1 MFCRKCGAENR
12 QEAKFCQ
19 RCGTA
24 LAGAPP
30 QHPPQFRAPAPAPP
44 PPFQPPQPPQQPHRP
59 HPQPPPQLPPQFVPQ
74 HFAAPPA
81 PRSPV
86 ASGSA
91 QQPAQAAQPAKSS
104 AWIWILIA
112 AVVLAAAAAGAYF
125 LYDYGGNN
133 PTDDAAVLQKVRASL
148 FDDPSLHGWMI
159 GVASNHGVVTL
170 SGSVGSEAD
179 KLNAE
184 RIANSQPGVKR
195 VVDLLIIQAS
205 RAGAGAP
212 MATNQMPDSLGGGGP
227 PGPAGPTAGGPRNI
241 PSSATPTPEA
251 AHSTV
256 EQPPVAV
263 GTHPDEKHNPDAT
276 APTPIPVVTSPKR
289 PATPQIAT
297 RPIVAGALI
306 QPGATSLRLPPGN
319 MYLYGLVTGGEF
331 PTSPF
336 ISGPY
341 AQTINAAGQL
351 SAALAYGPN
360 NENSYSTQT
369 GHHLIGGA
377 SVSGTWSDFKA
388 FYGSNGRANAYIVA
402 APFTVKSNALVVVI
416 ATAGAHGTAII
427 QGVAGLQI
435 DAASHGNALP
445 MLIGHAYLAPGQY
458 VASETST
465 ADSGQHPKHMADLIG
480 VFVFET
486 GN

>member
-1 MFCRKCGAENR
+1 MA
-12 QEAKFCQ
+12 
-19 RCGTA
+19 
-24 LAGAPP
+24 
-30 QHPPQFRAPAPAPP
+30 RA
-44 PPFQPPQPPQQPHRP
+44 
-59 HPQPPPQLPPQFVPQ
+59 V
-74 HFAAPPA
+74 
-81 PRSPV
+81 
-86 ASGSA
+86 
-91 QQPAQAAQPAKSS
+91 
-104 AWIWILIA
+104 
-112 AVVLAAAAAGAYF
+112 AAAAGAYF
-125 LYDYGGNN
+125 LYDNGRNK
-133 PTDDAAVLQKVRASL
+133 PDDDAAILQKVRTSL

-170 SGSVGSEAD
+170 SGSVGSEAN

-195 VVDLLIIQAS
+195 VVDLLIVQAV
-205 RAGAGAP
+205 
-212 MATNQMPDSLGGGGP
+212 
-227 PGPAGPTAGGPRNI
+227 
-241 PSSATPTPEA
+241 PEA
-251 AHSTV
+251 SPAAAA
-256 EQPPVAV
+256 PPVAPSPASASPKPAPAP
-263 GTHPDEKHNPDAT
+263 GAARPDTARQLDTVSTPLVENHDAKT
-276 APTPIPVVTSPKR
+276 TPPSPPIPVVTPPAR
-289 PATPQIAT
+289 AATPQIAA
-297 RPIVAGALI
+297 RPIVTGALI
-306 QPGATSLRLPPGN
+306 QPGGTSLRLPPGN

-351 SAALAYGPN
+351 SAALAYGTN

-369 GHHLIGGA
+369 AHHLIGGA

-402 APFTVKSNALVVVI
+402 APFTVNSNALVVVI
-416 ATAGAHGTAII
+416 ASAGAHGTAII

-458 VASETST
+458 VASETSSP
-465 ADSGQHPKHMADLIG
+465 DSGQHPKHMADLIG
-480 VFVFET
+480 VFVFES

>member
-1 MFCRKCGAENR
+1 MFCRNCGAENR

-19 RCGTA
+19 RCGAA

-30 QHPPQFRAPAPAPP
+30 QHPPQFRAPAPPP
-44 PPFQPPQPPQQPHRP
+44 LQPPQPPQRPHRS
-59 HPQPPPQLPPQFVPQ
+59 HPQPPPQIVPQ
-74 HFAAPPA
+74 PFAAPPA

-91 QQPAQAAQPAKSS
+91 QQPAQAAKSAKSS
-104 AWIWILIA
+104 AWIWSVVA

-125 LYDYGGNN
+125 LYDGRS
-133 PTDDAAVLQKVRASL
+133 PVEVDDAAVQQKVRAGL

-159 GVASNHGVVTL
+159 GVSSNHGVVTL
-170 SGSVGSEAD
+170 SGSVGSETD
-179 KLNAE
+179 KLNVE

-205 RAGAGAP
+205 SAGAGAP
-212 MATNQMPDSLGGGGP
+212 MATS
-227 PGPAGPTAGGPRNI
+227 PA
-241 PSSATPTPEA
+241 PTPPKPAPAPSA
-251 AHSTV
+251 AHSEV
-256 EQPPVAV
+256 EQPPVAA
-263 GTHPDEKHNPDAT
+263 HPGEELHPAAPPHTSNTVVAPPARPSTPPQT
-276 APTPIPVVTSPKR
+276 A
-289 PATPQIAT
+289 A
-297 RPIVAGALI
+297 RPIIAGALI
-306 QPGATSLRLPPGN
+306 QPGGTSLRLPPGN

-341 AQTINAAGQL
+341 AQTINATGQL
-351 SAALAYGPN
+351 SAALAYGTN

-369 GHHLIGGA
+369 AHHLIGGA
-377 SVSGTWSDFKA
+377 SVSGTWSDFEA

-416 ATAGAHGTAII
+416 ASAGAHGTAII
-427 QGVAGLQI
+427 QGVPGLQI

-480 VFVFET
+480 VFVFES

>member
-19 RCGTA
+19 RCGNA

-30 QHPPQFRAPAPAPP
+30 QHPPQFRAPAPPP
-44 PPFQPPQPPQQPHRP
+44 QPPQPPQQPHRS
-59 HPQPPPQLPPQFVPQ
+59 HPQPLPQPSPQIVP
-74 HFAAPPA
+74 HPFAAPPA

-91 QQPAQAAQPAKSS
+91 RQPAPAAKPSKSS
-104 AWIWILIA
+104 PWIWVVIA
-112 AVVLAAAAAGAYF
+112 AVVLVAAAAGAYF
-125 LYDYGGNN
+125 LYDGRN
-133 PTDDAAVLQKVRASL
+133 PVDDAAVQQKVRAGLS
-148 FDDPSLHGWMI
+148 DDPGLRGWMI
-159 GVASNHGVVTL
+159 AVASNRGVVRL

-195 VVDLLIIQAS
+195 VVDLLIVHAEPAAS
-205 RAGAGAP
+205 P
-212 MATNQMPDSLGGGGP
+212 MAAIAAPAPSKP
-227 PGPAGPTAGGPRNI
+227 APAPG
-241 PSSATPTPEA
+241 A
-251 AHSTV
+251 AHSEV

-263 GTHPDEKHNPDAT
+263 GTQPGEKLHPE
-276 APTPIPVVTSPKR
+276 APPAASIPVVTPPAR
-289 PATPQIAT
+289 PATPQVAA

-306 QPGATSLRLPPGN
+306 QPGGTSLRLPPGN

-351 SAALAYGPN
+351 SAALAYGTN

-369 GHHLIGGA
+369 AHHLIGGA

-402 APFTVKSNALVVVI
+402 APFTVNSNALVVVI
-416 ATAGAHGTAII
+416 ASAGAHGTTII

-458 VASETST
+458 VASETSSP
-465 ADSGQHPKHMADLIG
+465 DSGQHPKHMADLIG
-480 VFVFET
+480 VFVFES

>member
-1 MFCRKCGAENR
+1 MFCRNCGAENR

-19 RCGTA
+19 RCGSA

-30 QHPPQFRAPAPAPP
+30 QHPPQFRAPAPPL
-44 PPFQPPQPPQQPHRP
+44 QPLQQPHRS
-59 HPQPPPQLPPQFVPQ
+59 HPQPPEIVPQ
-74 HFAAPPA
+74 PFAAPPP

-91 QQPAQAAQPAKSS
+91 QQPAQAAKSAKSS
-104 AWIWILIA
+104 AWIWIVVA
-112 AVVLAAAAAGAYF
+112 AVVLTAAAAGAYF
-125 LYDYGGNN
+125 LYDYGGNK

-159 GVASNHGVVTL
+159 GVASNHGIVTL

-195 VVDLLIIQAS
+195 VVDLLIIRAVPAAS
-205 RAGAGAP
+205 PVAAAPDAASPAPASPKPAPAPGAAR
-212 MATNQMPDSLGGGGP
+212 S
-227 PGPAGPTAGGPRNI
+227 
-241 PSSATPTPEA
+241 E
-251 AHSTV
+251 V
-256 EQPPVAV
+256 EQPPVAARPAE
-263 GTHPDEKHNPDAT
+263 GMHPVAP
-276 APTPIPVVTSPKR
+276 APTSNTVVAPPVR
-289 PATPQIAT
+289 PSTPPEIAA
-297 RPIVAGALI
+297 RPIITGALI
-306 QPGATSLRLPPGN
+306 QPGGTSLRLPPGN

-360 NENSYSTQT
+360 NENSYITQT
-369 GHHLIGGA
+369 AHHLIGGA

-416 ATAGAHGTAII
+416 ASAGAHGTAII
-427 QGVAGLQI
+427 QGVPGLQI

-480 VFVFET
+480 VFVFES

>member
-30 QHPPQFRAPAPAPP
+30 QHPPQFRAPAQPP
-44 PPFQPPQPPQQPHRP
+44 PPFQPPQLPQQPHRS
-59 HPQPPPQLPPQFVPQ
+59 HPQPPPQPAPQPSPQIVPQ
-74 HFAAPPA
+74 PFAAPPA

-91 QQPAQAAQPAKSS
+91 RQPAPAAKPSKSS
-104 AWIWILIA
+104 AWIWI
-112 AVVLAAAAAGAYF
+112 VLTATVIVAAAAGAYF
-125 LYDYGGNN
+125 LYDGRN
-133 PTDDAAVLQKVRASL
+133 PVDDAAVQQKVRAGL
-148 FDDPSLHGWMI
+148 VDDPSLHGWMI
-159 GVASNHGVVTL
+159 GVASNHGIVTL

-179 KLNAE
+179 KLKIE

-195 VVDLLIIQAS
+195 VVDLLIVHAEPAAS
-205 RAGAGAP
+205 LIAASPAP
-212 MATNQMPDSLGGGGP
+212 APSK
-227 PGPAGPTAGGPRNI
+227 PAPA
-241 PSSATPTPEA
+241 PSA
-251 AHSTV
+251 AHSEV
-256 EQPPVAV
+256 EQPPAAV
-263 GTHPDEKHNPDAT
+263 GTQPGEKHDPNSTP
-276 APTPIPVVTSPKR
+276 PTPIPVVTPPKR
-289 PATPQIAT
+289 SATPQIAA
-297 RPIVAGALI
+297 RPIIAGALI
-306 QPGATSLRLPPGN
+306 QPGGTSLRLPLGN

-369 GHHLIGGA
+369 AHHLIGGA
-377 SVSGTWSDFKA
+377 SVSGKWSEFEA

-402 APFTVKSNALVVVI
+402 ATFTVKSNALVVVI
-416 ATAGAHGTAII
+416 ASAGAHGKATI
-427 QGVAGLQI
+427 QGIEGLQI

-465 ADSGQHPKHMADLIG
+465 AGSGQHPKHMADLIG
-480 VFVFET
+480 VFVFES

>member
-1 MFCRKCGAENR
+1 MFCRNCGAENR
-12 QEAKFCQ
+12 PEAKFCQ

-30 QHPPQFRAPAPAPP
+30 QHPPQFRAPAPPP
-44 PPFQPPQPPQQPHRP
+44 QPPFLPPQQPHRS
-59 HPQPPPQLPPQFVPQ
+59 HPQPPPQPPPQFVPQ
-74 HFAAPPA
+74 PFAAPQA
-81 PRSPV
+81 PRSPA

-91 QQPAQAAQPAKSS
+91 QQPAPVTKPAKSS
-104 AWIWILIA
+104 AWIWIVIA

-125 LYDYGGNN
+125 LYDYGGNK
-133 PTDDAAVLQKVRASL
+133 PDDDAAILQKVRASL
-148 FDDPSLHGWMI
+148 FDDPSLHGWMV

-170 SGSVGSEAD
+170 SGSVGSEAN

-195 VVDLLIIQAS
+195 VVDLLIIQAGP
-205 RAGAGAP
+205 AGAGAP
-212 MATNQMPDSLGGGGP
+212 MATNLMPDSPGSDGP
-227 PGPAGPTAGGPRNI
+227 SGPGGPTAGGPRNNPI
-241 PSSATPTPEA
+241 VPTPPPGA
-251 AHSTV
+251 AHSPV
-256 EQPPVAV
+256 GQQPSAV
-263 GTHPDEKHNPDAT
+263 GTRPDEKQYSDARPP
-276 APTPIPVVTSPKR
+276 APIPVVTPPAR
-289 PATPQIAT
+289 PATPQIAA
-297 RPIVAGALI
+297 RPIVTGALI
-306 QPGATSLRLPPGN
+306 QPGGTSLRLPPGN

-331 PTSPF
+331 STSPF

-351 SAALAYGPN
+351 SAALAYGTDN
-360 NENSYSTQT
+360 QNSYTTQT
-369 GHHLIGGA
+369 AHHLIGGA

-416 ATAGAHGTAII
+416 ASAGAHGTAII

-445 MLIGHAYLAPGQY
+445 MLIGHAYLGPGQY
-458 VASETST
+458 VASETSS

-480 VFVFET
+480 VFVFES

>member
-1 MFCRKCGAENR
+1 MPA
-12 QEAKFCQ
+12 AK
-19 RCGTA
+19 
-24 LAGAPP
+24 
-30 QHPPQFRAPAPAPP
+30 
-44 PPFQPPQPPQQPHRP
+44 
-59 HPQPPPQLPPQFVPQ
+59 
-74 HFAAPPA
+74 
-81 PRSPV
+81 
-86 ASGSA
+86 
-91 QQPAQAAQPAKSS
+91 PAKSS
-104 AWIWILIA
+104 TWIWIVLA
-112 AVVLAAAAAGAYF
+112 AVVLVAAAAGAYF
-125 LYDYGGNN
+125 LYDNGGNK
-133 PTDDAAVLQKVRASL
+133 PDDDAAILQKVRASL

-170 SGSVGSEAD
+170 SGSVGSEAN

-205 RAGAGAP
+205 PAGAAAP
-212 MATNQMPDSLGGGGP
+212 MATNLMPDSPGSDGP
-227 PGPAGPTAGGPRNI
+227 SGPGGPTAGGPRKI
-241 PSSATPTPEA
+241 PSSSTPPPGA
-251 AHSTV
+251 AHSEV

-263 GTHPDEKHNPDAT
+263 GTHPGEKLHPDAPPLT
-276 APTPIPVVTSPKR
+276 SNPVVALRSDR
-289 PATPQIAT
+289 PTPQIAA
-297 RPIVAGALI
+297 RPIVTGALI
-306 QPGATSLRLPPGN
+306 QPGGTSLRLPPGN

-351 SAALAYGPN
+351 SAALAYGAN

-369 GHHLIGGA
+369 AHHLIAGA
-377 SVSGTWSDFKA
+377 SVSGKWSDFEA

-402 APFTVKSNALVVVI
+402 ATFTVKSNALVVVI
-416 ATAGAHGTAII
+416 ASAGAHGKATI
-427 QGVAGLQI
+427 QGIEGLQI

-445 MLIGHAYLAPGQY
+445 MLIGHAYLGPGQY
-458 VASETST
+458 VASELST

-480 VFVFET
+480 VFVFES